1 MRSLRGDWE
10 RGDKIRGGRCS
21 RGSSCSSSSSG
32 SRYSSCFRCFF
43 GGGIDFCEKMLYI
56 CREIDLLEF

>member
-10 RGDKIRGGRCS
+10 RGDKIRRLDVLVALVALVALVVLDV
-21 RGSSCSSSSSG
+21 
-32 SRYSSCFRCFF
+32 FF